1 MEHLRKDQEM
11 TRRSI
16 EVFFYGLF
24 MDVELLR
31 SQAVVPMHP
40 RRAFV
45 EGFTLRIGQR
55 ATLIPTAGA
64 RAYGMLIAL
73 THHEIAQLY
82 SAMGL
87 QHYLPEAVLA
97 HTMEGQDVAALCYN
111 LVEPPSASE
120 RNPAYAAQLK
130 ALLQGLGFPAE
141 YVVAVQ

>member
-1 MEHLRKDQEM
+1 MN
-11 TRRSI
+11 
-16 EVFFYGLF
+16 
-24 MDVELLR
+24 VELLR

-40 RRAFV
+40 QRAFV

-55 ATLIPTAGA
+55 TTLMPMAGA

-82 SAMGL
+82 AAPGL

-97 HTMEGQDVAALCYN
+97 HTMEGQDVPALCYN

-130 ALLQGLGFPAE
+130 AVLQGLGFPAE
-141 YVVAVQ
+141 YVVAMQ

>member
-1 MEHLRKDQEM
+1 M
-11 TRRSI
+11 TRRPI

-24 MDVELLR
+24 MDVELLQ
-31 SQAVVPMHP
+31 SQAVVPMHA

-55 ATLIPTAGA
+55 ATLIPMVGA

-73 THHEIAQLY
+73 THHEIMQLY
-82 SAMGL
+82 AAPGL

-97 HTMEGQDVAALCYN
+97 HTMEGQAVPALCYN
-111 LVEPPSASE
+111 LTEPPSISE

-130 ALLQGLGFPAE
+130 AVLQGLGFPAE
-141 YVVAVQ
+141 YVASIQ

>member
-1 MEHLRKDQEM
+1 M
-11 TRRSI
+11 TRRPI

-31 SQAVVPMHP
+31 SQAVIPMHA

-55 ATLIPTAGA
+55 ATLVPAVGA
-64 RAYGMLIAL
+64 RAYGMLMAL
-73 THHEIAQLY
+73 THHDIAQLY
-82 SAMGL
+82 AAPGL

-97 HTMEGQDVAALCYN
+97 HTMEGQAVPALCYN
-111 LVEPPSASE
+111 LSKPPSASE

-130 ALLQGLGFPAE
+130 AVLRALGFPAE
-141 YVVAVQ
+141 YVASIQ

>member
-1 MEHLRKDQEM
+1 M

-24 MDVELLR
+24 MDIELLR

-55 ATLIPTAGA
+55 ATLVPTAGA

-73 THHEIAQLY
+73 SHHEVAQLY
-82 SAMGL
+82 AAPGL

-97 HTMEGQDVAALCYN
+97 HTMEGQDVPALCYN
-111 LVEPPSASE
+111 LAEPPSASE
-120 RNPAYAAQLK
+120 RNPEYAAQLK
-130 ALLQGLGFPAE
+130 ALLQALGFPAA
-141 YVVAVQ
+141 YVASVQ